1 MLRLR
6 IMGRGLIWTRSSA
19 RSRRKGDPASSA
31 CKRGFRFS
39 KGISISGRSR
49 VPGLTSGSK
58 SPVPKGVKMMKKIR
72 VLLAEDHTI
81 VRQGLVALLKSESG
95 IEVVGEASDGL
106 EAVEMAKKFIPDIV
120 LMDIAMRN
128 LNGLEATRKIKKL
141 FPHMK
146 VLVLTMYDSE
156 EWIFQILKAGAS
168 GDLIKDSAMTD
179 LTSAI
184 RALSRGDSFLSPSI
198 SKKVIDEYIRKAES
212 GEKKG
217 VDVLHSG
224 REREIL
230 Q

>member
-1 MLRLR
+1 
-6 IMGRGLIWTRSSA
+6 
-19 RSRRKGDPASSA
+19 
-31 CKRGFRFS
+31 
-39 KGISISGRSR
+39 
-49 VPGLTSGSK
+49 
-58 SPVPKGVKMMKKIR
+58 MMKKIR

-146 VLVLTMYDSE
+146 VLVLTMYENE

-168 GDLIKDSAMTD
+168 GYLIKDSAMTD
-179 LTSAI
+179 LISAI
-184 RALSRGDSFLSPSI
+184 GAVAQGDSYLSPCI
-198 SKKVIDEYIRKAES
+198 SKKVIDEYIRKAEM
-212 GEKKG
+212 GERG
-217 VDVLHSG
+217 FLDDLLSG
-224 REREIL
+224 REREVL
-230 Q
+230 QLIAEGHSVPQIASLLCISKKTVEAHKTHIMEKLNIHDKVGLIKYAIRMGLTKV